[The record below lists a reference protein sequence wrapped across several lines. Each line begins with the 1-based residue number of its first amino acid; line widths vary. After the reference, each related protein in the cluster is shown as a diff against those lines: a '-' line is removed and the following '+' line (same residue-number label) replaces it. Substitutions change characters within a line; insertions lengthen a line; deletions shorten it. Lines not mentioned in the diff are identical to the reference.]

1 MKRIFVLE
9 YLSGG
14 GLDGPGSGDADR
26 ELLAA
31 GVAMRDAIVADL
43 LALDGVQVS
52 VAEAPGTQAGA
63 AGTPGTQAGHAGAP
77 GTLAGHAGAPGAR
90 AGLAGAP
97 DTPDTP
103 DAPLPRAPTRVAR
116 AAGEPV
122 EAFVRRLARA
132 HDASWIVAPETGGV
146 LARLRAAVGDAGW
159 LGCEEDAIACAASK
173 SATLARL
180 AARGVA
186 TPLAFADG
194 HRGRWVVKPDDGAG
208 TLATRVHADRPRA
221 EADLAARRAAGL
233 CATIEPFVEGEA
245 LSASMIVGANLA
257 AFTRIVAFNRQRI
270 VADADGWLRD
280 DGVQA
285 AAIDPQVDPRAQAL
299 RGLAWEV
306 ADALPGLRGFVGIDL
321 IWNEERGP
329 VLIEV
334 NPRVTTAYVGLSR
347 RLGRNLAADVL
358 RCAGGVE
365 ASHALAP

>member
-14 GLDGPGSGDADR
+14 GLDGPGPADADR

-31 GVAMRDAIVADL
+31 GIAMRDAIVADL

-52 VAEAPGTQAGA
+52 VAAAPGAHPASAAAMGA
-63 AGTPGTQAGHAGAP
+63 SVPGRPLPPAGAP
-77 GTLAGHAGAPGAR
+77 LPPGTHPAPPGAHGAGATGQPPAPAAAHVAPAPGEA
-90 AGLAGAP
+90 
-97 DTPDTP
+97 
-103 DAPLPRAPTRVAR
+103 
-116 AAGEPV
+116 V
-122 EAFVRRLARA
+122 EDFVRRVAPA

-146 LARLRAAVGDAGW
+146 LARLRAAVGAAGW
-159 LGCEEDAIACAASK
+159 LGCAQEAIACAASK

-180 AARGVA
+180 SARGVP
-186 TPLAFADG
+186 TPLDLADG
-194 HRGRWVVKPDDGAG
+194 HRGRWIVKPDDGAG
-208 TLATRVHADRPRA
+208 TLATRVHPDRACA
-221 EADLAARRAAGL
+221 EADLAARRAAGAE
-233 CATIEPFVEGEA
+233 ATLEPFVEGEA
-245 LSASMIVGANLA
+245 LSISMIVGANLA
-257 AFTRIVAFNRQRI
+257 GFTRIVAFNRQRI

-280 DGVQA
+280 EGVQS
-285 AAIDPQVDPRAQAL
+285 AAIDPQADPRAQAL

-334 NPRVTTAYVGLSR
+334 NPRATTAYVGLSR

-358 RCAGGVE
+358 RCAGGAE
-365 ASHALAP
+365 ANHALAR

>member
-14 GLDGPGSGDADR
+14 GLDGPGPADADR

-31 GVAMRDAIVADL
+31 GTAMRDAIVADL
-43 LALDGVQVS
+43 LALEGVRVS
-52 VAEAPGTQAGA
+52 V
-63 AGTPGTQAGHAGAP
+63 AGAP
-77 GTLAGHAGAPGAR
+77 GGKPGA
-90 AGLAGAP
+90 AGPAAP
-97 DTPDTP
+97 
-103 DAPLPRAPTRVAR
+103 APPPAIAHVSP
-116 AAGEPV
+116 AAGETV
-122 EAFVRRLARA
+122 EAFVRRLAPA

-146 LARLRAAVGDAGW
+146 LARLRAAVGPAGW

-180 AARGVA
+180 AARGVP
-186 TPLAFADG
+186 TPLDFVEG
-194 HRGRWVVKPDDGAG
+194 HGGRWIVKPDDGAG
-208 TLATRVHADRPRA
+208 TLATRAHADRPRA
-221 EADLAARRAAGL
+221 AADLAARRAAGL
-233 CATIEPFVEGEA
+233 RATMEPFVDGEP
-245 LSASMIVGANLA
+245 LSISMIVGANLA
-257 AFTRIVAFNRQRI
+257 GFARIVAFNRQRI

-285 AAIDPQVDPRAQAL
+285 AAIDTQTDARAQAL

-334 NPRVTTAYVGLSR
+334 NPRATTAYVGLSR

-358 RCAGGVE
+358 RCARGAE